1 MNLLQLI
8 VLAIGTVPGC
18 WGTSVLLGPEGWGR
32 GLLGGSPKCTGSS
45 LNLQGEFIV
54 TLPSNQGGFQ
64 V

>member
-32 GLLGGSPKCTGSS
+32 GLLGVV
-45 LNLQGEFIV
+45 LNALGA
-54 TLPSNQGGFQ
+54 P
-64 V
+64 